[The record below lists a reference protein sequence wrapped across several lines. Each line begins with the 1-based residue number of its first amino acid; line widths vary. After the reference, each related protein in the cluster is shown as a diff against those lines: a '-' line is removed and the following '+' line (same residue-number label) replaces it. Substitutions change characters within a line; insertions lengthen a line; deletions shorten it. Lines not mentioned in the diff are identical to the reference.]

1 MPCPLS
7 TKTLV
12 PRQLSPQKM
21 PRGQE
26 GPEGVQPCLGPDERS
41 EPGDFHVHT
50 QHRPRF
56 RGRIAQGGT
65 TGRPGMPLDIIAAPC
80 GTPVGVALAVALP
93 CRTGQTRYR
102 AGASPAP
109 TGRSVCHSTPAG
121 PGGVRV
127 SNLSEGSLRSPPAK
141 HGSTPLRGRMSCWH
155 TCLLTGG
162 GDARESQKG
171 VSHPRQPPYLCYPAG
186 APLPPERHTCTS
198 TGAQV
203 YHELAGRRQR
213 LGWAETRERRKVARR
228 SSAGAPPA
236 VVISP
241 RRAERRDSATR
252 SLSPA
257 CWHGRC
263 VRTGKVSDRS
273 R

>member
-1 MPCPLS
+1 
-7 TKTLV
+7 
-12 PRQLSPQKM
+12 M

-65 TGRPGMPLDIIAAPC
+65 TGRPGMSLDIIAAPC

-141 HGSTPLRGRMSCWH
+141 HGSTPYGAACPAGTRVSSRVVGRKGVTEGRVASSSTTLPLLPRWRTFAPREAHLHQHGGTGVPRTCRTKATPWLGRDKREKKSGTPLLRRCAPGGCHQPPQGRTAGLCRTKSI
-155 TCLLTGG
+155 TCLL
-162 GDARESQKG
+162 ARSMRSYWKG
-171 VSHPRQPPYLCYPAG
+171 FR
-186 APLPPERHTCTS
+186 
-198 TGAQV
+198 
-203 YHELAGRRQR
+203 
-213 LGWAETRERRKVARR
+213 
-228 SSAGAPPA
+228 
-236 VVISP
+236 
-241 RRAERRDSATR
+241 
-252 SLSPA
+252 
-257 CWHGRC
+257 
-263 VRTGKVSDRS
+263 
-273 R
+273 